1 MRKPKLIL
9 GILMHDAGR
18 QFGCYGAADA
28 STPNIDRMAAEGV
41 LFANHFSIGTVCVP
55 SRASILTGKYLHNAE
70 TCFYRPNVETLP
82 RLLRRAGFT
91 SIRCGF
97 AEEKEYRS
105 IAGGP
110 YPYGD
115 ADCSGCRLLGYDRS
129 ITASA
134 SASDVT
140 DTVIDLLKNRDND
153 TPLYIAA
160 AFSEAHAPL
169 THPVTESDIDR
180 AVIPPLLPQVP
191 DVRPARTFLARLAKS
206 ISAADAA
213 IGRLTA
219 YIRSIGLYEDTL
231 LYFSCDH
238 GIDLPRAKQSTYDS
252 GIGVPLIF
260 WGGCLPNSGMVVQGL
275 SSHTDLMPTLCEWV
289 GIQPPSDCCGVSQI
303 PQFEGCPSN
312 RDACFAEVSFDNTD
326 APVRTIRTSTRKL
339 ILNMNP
345 GLPVATGNT
354 FTEMVGCDVL
364 TPIYCA
370 PRPYEEFYDLEKDPC
385 ELNNLAESAVY
396 AEERQA
402 LKARLFAELART
414 NDRILCADSPYTHPD
429 TDYAISMWHKLP
441 DGSFVLQPRRSE

>member
-1 MRKPKLIL
+1 MRMPKLIL

-41 LFANHFSIGTVCVP
+41 LFTNHFSTGTVCVP
-55 SRASILTGKYLHNAE
+55 SRASILTGQYLHNTE
-70 TCFYRPNVETLP
+70 TCFYRHDAETLP
-82 RLLRRAGFT
+82 RLLRSAGFK

-97 AEEKEYRS
+97 AEETEYRS

-110 YPYGD
+110 YPDGD
-115 ADCSGCRLLGYDRS
+115 ADCSGCRLLGYDCS
-129 ITASA
+129 ITDSA
-134 SASDVT
+134 AAVDVV
-140 DTVIDLLKNRDND
+140 DTVIGLLENRDEC
-153 TPLYIAA
+153 TPLYVAA

-169 THPVTESDIDR
+169 NHPVTESDLDH
-180 AVIPPLLPQVP
+180 VVLPPLLPQVP

-219 YIRSIGLYEDTL
+219 RIRSLGLFEDTL

-238 GIDLPRAKQSTYDS
+238 GIDLPRAKQSTYDA

-260 WGGCLPNSGMVVQGL
+260 WGGCLPDTGTVARGL
-275 SSHTDLMPTLCEWV
+275 SSHVDLMPTLCECV
-289 GIQPPSDCCGVSQI
+289 GIEPPPDCCGISQL
-303 PQFEGCPSN
+303 PQLEGRPGN
-312 RDACFAEVSFDNTD
+312 RTACFAEVSLDNTD
-326 APVRTIRTSTRKL
+326 APVRAIRTWNRKL

-385 ELNNLAESAVY
+385 ERNNLAQAAAY

-414 NDRILCADSPYTHPD
+414 NDRILCADSPYAHPD
-429 TDYAISMWHKLP
+429 TDHALAMWHRLP
-441 DGSFVLQPRRSE
+441 NGSFVLQPQ

>member
-28 STPNIDRMAAEGV
+28 STPNIDQMAGEGV
-41 LFANHFSIGTVCVP
+41 LFANHFSTGTVCVP

-70 TCFYRPNVETLP
+70 TCFYRSNVETLP

-129 ITASA
+129 ITNSA
-134 SASDVT
+134 SASDVV
-140 DTVIDLLKNRDND
+140 DTVISLLKDRTDD
-153 TPLYIAA
+153 APLYIAA

-169 THPVTESDIDR
+169 NHPITESDIDR

-206 ISAADAA
+206 ISAADTA

-219 YIRSIGLYEDTL
+219 CIRSLGLFEDTL

-238 GIDLPRAKQSTYDS
+238 GIDLPRAKQSAYDS

-260 WGGCLPNSGMVVQGL
+260 WGGCLPESGIVAHGL
-275 SSHTDLMPTLCEWV
+275 SSHVDLMPTLCEWV
-289 GIQPPSDCCGVSQI
+289 GIQPPPDCCGISQI
-303 PQFEGCPSN
+303 PQLEGRPGGRN
-312 RDACFAEVSFDNTD
+312 ACFAEVSFDNTD
-326 APVRTIRTSTRKL
+326 APVRAIRTKNRKL

-345 GLPVATGNT
+345 GLPAATGNT

-364 TPIYCA
+364 TPIYCT

-385 ELNNLAESAVY
+385 ELNNLAGSPDY
-396 AEERQA
+396 AEEHQA

-414 NDRILCADSPYTHPD
+414 NDRILCADSPYAHPD
-429 TDYAISMWHKLP
+429 TDHAIAMWHKLP
-441 DGSFVLQPRRSE
+441 DGSFVLQPQ